1 MTEQDGKNPEKR
13 ELLQAG
19 IVKWFKENEDAA
31 QMLIELDLLNTSGK
45 KTKRSGPSL
54 RKLDYLCT
62 TFARDKKVSY
72 MKDGEYV
79 NLTLEYEQAKFS
91 WRKQNMDAFKRSD
104 RYPFDING
112 TEVTTTLGQLNFFRW
127 MFEKGAMEFAMKHI
141 QEIEDDMKTR
151 SSKKR
156 KAEQETVDA
165 VPKRKGKKRKQ
176 QSPCIIKKDKAVTL
190 SL

>member
-1 MTEQDGKNPEKR
+1 MDQENKNPEKR
-13 ELLQAG
+13 DLLQG
-19 IVKWFKENEDAA
+19 STEKWFKENPDAA
-31 QMLIELDLLNTSGK
+31 QMLIELDLLNTGK

-62 TFARDKKVSY
+62 TYARDKKVSY
-72 MKDGEYV
+72 MHEGEFI
-79 NLTLEYEQAKFS
+79 NLTREYEQAKFS
-91 WRKQNMDAFKRSD
+91 WKKHNMDAFKRTD

-127 MFEKGAMEFAMKHI
+127 MFEKGAMEFAINHI
-141 QEIEDDMKTR
+141 REIEDDMKT

-156 KAEQETVDA
+156 KAEQDTVDA